1 MKKKVIAIVLAIA
14 LIAALVVG
22 LVACGKRDNAKKEVE
37 LPGYDVQEPDYS
49 DLVFPNDFKVGLITL
64 HDKNSTY
71 DANFINALEEVKAEF
86 GLRDDQVL
94 VRSGI
99 DESDQCR
106 QVALELADA
115 GCKIVFADSFGHEPF
130 LMQAALA
137 RPNVQFCHA
146 TGTQAHTSTLT
157 NYANAFAS
165 IYEGR
170 YLAGVAAG
178 LKLQEM
184 GKTDAPK
191 IGYIGAYTYAEVISG
206 YTSFYLGVK
215 SVVPSVTMEVTF
227 TGSWYD
233 ETAERES
240 ANMLIQR
247 GCVLIS
253 QHADSWGAPSACEA
267 AGVPDVS
274 YNGSTFSA
282 CPNTFIV
289 SSRIDWAP
297 YYKYVIATVLRQ
309 GVGHVDKDWNG
320 TIANGGV
327 KLTNLGA
334 AAAAGTVERLVAVR
348 EQLANGSLHVFA
360 LSNFTVNGERN
371 NDFFKGTM
379 DAQGNLL
386 TYLAD
391 VDDFGDYVGETNVL
405 KGTGANRYFSES
417 DLLIGRSAPYF
428 DFTIDGIT
436 LLNSVY

>member
-22 LVACGKRDNAKKEVE
+22 LVACGKKNNGPQEVE
-37 LPGYDVQEPDYS
+37 LPGYNVQEPDYS

-71 DANFINALEEVKAEF
+71 DANFINALEEVKKAF

-99 DESDQCR
+99 HESDECR
-106 QVALELADA
+106 QVALELADQ

-130 LMQAALA
+130 MIQAAQA
-137 RPNVQFCHA
+137 RPDVQFCHA
-146 TGTQAHTSTLT
+146 TGTQAHVVNLA

-191 IGYIGAYTYAEVISG
+191 IGYIGAFTYAEVMSG
-206 YTSFYLGVK
+206 YTSFFLGVR
-215 SVVPSVTMEVTF
+215 SIVPTATMEVTF

-233 ETAERES
+233 ETAENNAAKS
-240 ANMLIQR
+240 LIQR

-253 QHADSWGAPSACEA
+253 QHADSWGAPNACEE

-274 YNGSTFSA
+274 YNGSTFES

-297 YYKYVIATVLRQ
+297 YYKYVIAQVLRGQ
-309 GVGHVDKDWNG
+309 AVAKDWNG

-334 AAAAGTVERLVAVR
+334 AAAAGTVQKLVDVR
-348 EQLANGSLHVFA
+348 NQLANGSLKVFNTA
-360 LSNFTVNGERN
+360 NWTVNGQHLA
-371 NDFFKGTM
+371 M
-379 DAQGNLL
+379 
-386 TYLAD
+386 YLAD
-391 VDDFGDYVGETNVL
+391 VDGDFVGETNVIDTV
-405 KGTGANRYFSES
+405 GGVTFFNES
-417 DLLIGRSAPYF
+417 DLARRSAPYF
-428 DFTIDGIT
+428 DVEIDGIT
-436 LLNSVY
+436 LLDRNYG

>member
-22 LVACGKRDNAKKEVE
+22 LVACGKKDNTPKEVE
-37 LPGYDVQEPDYS
+37 LPGYNVQEPDYS
-49 DLVFPNDFKVGLITL
+49 DLVFPSDFKVGLITL

-71 DANFINALEEVKAEF
+71 DANFINALEQVKAEF
-86 GLRDDQVL
+86 GLRDDQVI

-99 DESDQCR
+99 GEDATCKQT
-106 QVALELADA
+106 ALDLADL

-130 LMQAALA
+130 LMEAAEL

-146 TGTQAHTSTLT
+146 KGTHAHTSNLA
-157 NYANAFAS
+157 NFANAFAS

-184 GKTDAPK
+184 GKTNAPK
-191 IGYIGAYTYAEVISG
+191 IGYIGAFTYAEVISG

-215 SVVPSVTMEVTF
+215 SIVPSVTMEVTF

-233 ETAERES
+233 ETAENNAAKS
-240 ANMLIQR
+240 LIQR

-253 QHADSWGAPSACEA
+253 QHADSWGAPNACEE
-267 AGVPDVS
+267 AGVPNVS

-282 CPNTFIV
+282 CPDTFIV

-309 GVGHVDKDWNG
+309 GVGHVEKDWNG

-334 AAAAGTVERLVAVR
+334 AAAAGTVQKLVDVRNQLVA
-348 EQLANGSLHVFA
+348 GTLHVFA

-391 VDDFGDYVGETNVL
+391 VDDEGDYVGETDVL

-417 DLLIGRSAPYF
+417 DLAFRSAPYF

-436 LLNSVY
+436 LLNSIY